1 MRTFTLPGNKKR
13 DYAATFLLLFGGY
26 LLILGLSTQ
35 GLLNRYYNG
44 ILIMIMINIILAA
57 SLNITVGILGQISL
71 GHAGFMSIGAYSAG
85 LFLKSGLM
93 QGLPAYLC
101 ALLLGGLA
109 ALILGFLVGIPSLR
123 LKGDYLAI
131 ITLAFGEIVRVFIE
145 YFDFTGGAQGL
156 SGIPTQKN
164 MPLIYLICVISV
176 LLMYSMMTSR
186 HGRLILA
193 IREDEIAAEASGVN
207 LSRSKIFAFAYSAM
221 FAGIAGAVYAQYMGL
236 LSARQFGTTASI
248 DILVMVVLGG
258 MGSFTGSILSAIAL
272 TILPE
277 FLRAIHEYRMI
288 LYSLAL
294 IIVMLY
300 RPSGLL
306 GREEFQISKILSRL
320 FPVRN
325 NSQGKEKET
334 GTAVAALADD
344 SKNALSDTP
353 FSTTSGPEAGSEAAA
368 ATVPAQSPL
377 RDEEPGSLS
386 SESTYS
392 KTASPVSDHA
402 AVVSDKN
409 SAAPLLETQ
418 HLAIHFAGLHALQD
432 FSLRLKEGE
441 LVGLIGPNGAGK
453 TTVFNI
459 LTGQYRQSSG
469 EYRFQDRVITHEKP
483 DELVHMGIAR
493 TFQNIRLF
501 KYLTVL
507 QNVQVAMNDKM
518 SYGKIQGVL
527 RLPLFW
533 KEEAEVEKSALELLK
548 IFDLDHVASHRAAS
562 LPYGEQRKLEIVRA
576 LATRPKVLLL
586 DEPAAGMNPIETEDL
601 MKTIRLIRD
610 RFGLTVLLIEHDM
623 KLVLGIC
630 ERLLVLDHGQ
640 LIAEGAPL
648 EVVRRPEV
656 IEAYLGKEDD
666 QDEAMAA
673 PDFIR
678 SKMLESK

>member
-13 DYAATFLLLFGGY
+13 DYTATFLLLFAGY

-35 GLLNRYYNG
+35 GLLNRYYSG

-71 GHAGFMSIGAYSAG
+71 GHAGFMSVGAYSAG

-145 YFDFTGGAQGL
+145 YFEFTGGAQGL

-164 MPLIYLICVISV
+164 MPLIYMICVISV

-306 GREEFQISKILSRL
+306 GREEFQISKILTWL
-320 FPVRN
+320 FPERKKP
-325 NSQGKEKET
+325 QGKEEDT
-334 GTAVAALADD
+334 VA
-344 SKNALSDTP
+344 
-353 FSTTSGPEAGSEAAA
+353 EV
-368 ATVPAQSPL
+368 TVPAQSPL
-377 RDEEPGSLS
+377 QDEEPGSLS
-386 SESTYS
+386 SESAFS
-392 KTASPVSDHA
+392 ETASPVSDHA
-402 AVVSDKN
+402 AVVSGKN
-409 SAAPLLETQ
+409 SAAPLLKTQ
-418 HLAIHFAGLHALQD
+418 HLSIHFAGLHALQD

-533 KEEAEVEKSALELLK
+533 KEEAEVEKSTLELLK
-548 IFDLDHVASHRAAS
+548 IFDLDQVASHRAAS
-562 LPYGEQRKLEIVRA
+562 LPYGEQRRLEIVRA

-640 LIAEGAPL
+640 LIAEGDPL

-673 PDFIR
+673 PEFIR

>member
-35 GLLNRYYNG
+35 GLLNRYYSG

-71 GHAGFMSIGAYSAG
+71 GHAGFMSVGAYSAG

-306 GREEFQISKILSRL
+306 GREEFQISKILTWL
-320 FPVRN
+320 FPERKKP
-325 NSQGKEKET
+325 QGKEEDT
-334 GTAVAALADD
+334 VA
-344 SKNALSDTP
+344 
-353 FSTTSGPEAGSEAAA
+353 EV
-368 ATVPAQSPL
+368 TVPAQSPL
-377 RDEEPGSLS
+377 QDEEPGSLS
-386 SESTYS
+386 SESAFS
-392 KTASPVSDHA
+392 ETASPVSDHA
-402 AVVSDKN
+402 AVVSGKN

-418 HLAIHFAGLHALQD
+418 HLSIHFAGLHALQD

-548 IFDLDHVASHRAAS
+548 IFDLDQVASHRAAS

-656 IEAYLGKEDD
+656 IEAYLGKEDN
-666 QDEAMAA
+666 QNEAMAA
-673 PDFIR
+673 ADF
-678 SKMLESK
+678 S

>member
-1 MRTFTLPGNKKR
+1 MKTFTLPGNKKR
-13 DYAATFLLLFGGY
+13 DYTATFLLLFAGY
-26 LLILGLSTQ
+26 LLMLGLSTQ
-35 GLLNRYYNG
+35 GLLNRYYSG
-44 ILIMIMINIILAA
+44 ILIMIMINVILAA

-71 GHAGFMSIGAYSAG
+71 GHAGFMSVGAYSAG
-85 LFLKSGLM
+85 LFLKSGLLH
-93 QGLPAYLC
+93 GLPAYLC
-101 ALLLGGLA
+101 ALLLGALA

-145 YFDFTGGAQGL
+145 YFNFTGGAQGL

-221 FAGIAGAVYAQYMGL
+221 FAGVAGAVYAQYMGL

-277 FLRAIHEYRMI
+277 FLRAIQEYRMI

-306 GREEFQISKILSRL
+306 GREEFQISKILTWL
-320 FPVRN
+320 FPERKKP
-325 NSQGKEKET
+325 QGKE
-334 GTAVAALADD
+334 AD
-344 SKNALSDTP
+344 T
-353 FSTTSGPEAGSEAAA
+353 AAA
-368 ATVPAQSPL
+368 VTVPAQSPL
-377 RDEEPGSLS
+377 RDKEAESLGSEATFS
-386 SESTYS
+386 Q
-392 KTASPVSDHA
+392 KASPVSDHE
-402 AVVSDKN
+402 AVNSDKN
-409 SAAPLLETQ
+409 SSAPLLETR

-469 EYRFQDRVITHEKP
+469 EYQFQERVITHEKP

-518 SYGKIQGVL
+518 RYGKIQGVL

-533 KEEAEVEKSALELLK
+533 KEEAEVEKSALELLR
-548 IFDLDHVASHRAAS
+548 IFDLDQLASHRASS

-656 IEAYLGKEDD
+656 IEAYLGKEDN
-666 QDEAMAA
+666 QNEAMAA
-673 PDFIR
+673 ADF
-678 SKMLESK
+678 S

>member
-35 GLLNRYYNG
+35 GLLNRYYSG

-71 GHAGFMSIGAYSAG
+71 GHAGFMSVGAYSAG

-101 ALLLGGLA
+101 ALLLGSLA

-306 GREEFQISKILSRL
+306 GREEFQISKILTWL
-320 FPVRN
+320 FPERKKP
-325 NSQGKEKET
+325 QGKEEDT
-334 GTAVAALADD
+334 VA
-344 SKNALSDTP
+344 
-353 FSTTSGPEAGSEAAA
+353 EV
-368 ATVPAQSPL
+368 TVPAQSPL
-377 RDEEPGSLS
+377 QDEEPGSLS
-386 SESTYS
+386 SESAFS
-392 KTASPVSDHA
+392 ETASPVSDHA
-402 AVVSDKN
+402 AVVSGKN
-409 SAAPLLETQ
+409 SAAPLLKTQ
-418 HLAIHFAGLHALQD
+418 HLSIHFAGLHALQD
-432 FSLRLKEGE
+432 FSLRLMEGE

-459 LTGQYRQSSG
+459 LTGQYRQSSC

-548 IFDLDHVASHRAAS
+548 ILDLDHVASHRAAS

>member
-35 GLLNRYYNG
+35 GLLNRYYSG

-71 GHAGFMSIGAYSAG
+71 GHAGFMSVGAYSAG

-101 ALLLGGLA
+101 ALLLGSLA

-207 LSRSKIFAFAYSAM
+207 LSSSKIFAFAYSAM

-306 GREEFQISKILSRL
+306 GREEFQISKILTWL
-320 FPVRN
+320 FPERKKP
-325 NSQGKEKET
+325 QGKEEDT
-334 GTAVAALADD
+334 VA
-344 SKNALSDTP
+344 
-353 FSTTSGPEAGSEAAA
+353 EV
-368 ATVPAQSPL
+368 TVPAQSPL
-377 RDEEPGSLS
+377 QDEEPGSLS
-386 SESTYS
+386 SESAFS
-392 KTASPVSDHA
+392 ETASPVSDHA
-402 AVVSDKN
+402 AVVSGKN
-409 SAAPLLETQ
+409 SAAPLLKTQ
-418 HLAIHFAGLHALQD
+418 HLSIHFAGLHALQD
-432 FSLRLKEGE
+432 FSLRLMEGE

>member
-35 GLLNRYYNG
+35 GLLNRYYSG

-71 GHAGFMSIGAYSAG
+71 GHAGFMSVGAYSAG

-176 LLMYSMMTSR
+176 LLMYSMMTTR

-306 GREEFQISKILSRL
+306 GREEFQISKILTWL
-320 FPVRN
+320 FPERKKP
-325 NSQGKEKET
+325 QGKEADT
-334 GTAVAALADD
+334 ATAV
-344 SKNALSDTP
+344 
-353 FSTTSGPEAGSEAAA
+353 
-368 ATVPAQSPL
+368 TVPAQSPL
-377 RDEEPGSLS
+377 QDEEPGSLS
-386 SESTYS
+386 SESAFS
-392 KTASPVSDHA
+392 ETASPVSDHA
-402 AVVSDKN
+402 AVVSGKN

-418 HLAIHFAGLHALQD
+418 HLSIHFAGLHALQD
-432 FSLRLKEGE
+432 FSLRLMEGE

-548 IFDLDHVASHRAAS
+548 IFDLDQVASHRAAS

-610 RFGLTVLLIEHDM
+610 CFGLTVLLIEHDM

-666 QDEAMAA
+666 QDEALAA
-673 PDFIR
+673 PDFNR

>member
-13 DYAATFLLLFGGY
+13 DYTATFLLLFAGY
-26 LLILGLSTQ
+26 LLILGLSAQ
-35 GLLNRYYNG
+35 DLLNRYYSG

-71 GHAGFMSIGAYSAG
+71 GHAGFMSVGAYSAG

-93 QGLPAYLC
+93 QGIPAYLC

-207 LSRSKIFAFAYSAM
+207 LSRSKLFAFAYSAM

-306 GREEFQISKILSRL
+306 GREEFQISKILNRL
-320 FPVRN
+320 FPERKKP
-325 NSQGKEKET
+325 QGKEADT
-334 GTAVAALADD
+334 ATAV
-344 SKNALSDTP
+344 
-353 FSTTSGPEAGSEAAA
+353 
-368 ATVPAQSPL
+368 TVPAQSPL
-377 RDEEPGSLS
+377 QDEEPGSLS
-386 SESTYS
+386 SESAFS
-392 KTASPVSDHA
+392 ETASPVSDHA
-402 AVVSDKN
+402 AVVSGKN

-418 HLAIHFAGLHALQD
+418 HLSIHFAGLHALQD

-459 LTGQYRQSSG
+459 LTGQYRQNSG

-666 QDEAMAA
+666 QDEALAA
-673 PDFIR
+673 PDFNR

>member
-35 GLLNRYYNG
+35 GLLNRYYSG

-71 GHAGFMSIGAYSAG
+71 GHAGFMSVGAYSAG

-306 GREEFQISKILSRL
+306 GREEFQISKILTWL
-320 FPVRN
+320 FPERKKP
-325 NSQGKEKET
+325 QGKEEDT
-334 GTAVAALADD
+334 VA
-344 SKNALSDTP
+344 
-353 FSTTSGPEAGSEAAA
+353 EV
-368 ATVPAQSPL
+368 TVPAQSPL
-377 RDEEPGSLS
+377 QDEEPGSLS
-386 SESTYS
+386 SESAFS
-392 KTASPVSDHA
+392 ETASPVSDHA
-402 AVVSDKN
+402 AVVSGKN
-409 SAAPLLETQ
+409 SAAPLLKTQ
-418 HLAIHFAGLHALQD
+418 HLSIHFAGLHALQD
-432 FSLRLKEGE
+432 FSLRLMEGE

-548 IFDLDHVASHRAAS
+548 IFDLDQVASHRAAS

>member
-13 DYAATFLLLFGGY
+13 DYTATFLLLFAGY

-35 GLLNRYYNG
+35 GLLNRYYSG

-71 GHAGFMSIGAYSAG
+71 GHAGFMSVGAYSAG

-164 MPLIYLICVISV
+164 MPLIYMICVISV

-306 GREEFQISKILSRL
+306 GREEFQISKILTWL
-320 FPVRN
+320 FPERKKP
-325 NSQGKEKET
+325 QGKEEDT
-334 GTAVAALADD
+334 VA
-344 SKNALSDTP
+344 
-353 FSTTSGPEAGSEAAA
+353 EV
-368 ATVPAQSPL
+368 TVPAQSPL
-377 RDEEPGSLS
+377 QDEEPGSLS
-386 SESTYS
+386 SESAFS
-392 KTASPVSDHA
+392 ETASPVSDHA
-402 AVVSDKN
+402 AVVSGKN
-409 SAAPLLETQ
+409 SAAPLLKTQ
-418 HLAIHFAGLHALQD
+418 HLSIHFAGLHALQD

-548 IFDLDHVASHRAAS
+548 IFDLDQVASHRAAS
-562 LPYGEQRKLEIVRA
+562 LPYGEQRRLEIVRA

-640 LIAEGAPL
+640 LIAEGDPL

-673 PDFIR
+673 PEFIR

>member
-13 DYAATFLLLFGGY
+13 DYTATFLLLFAGY

-35 GLLNRYYNG
+35 GLLNRYYSG

-71 GHAGFMSIGAYSAG
+71 GHAGFMSVGAYSAG

-164 MPLIYLICVISV
+164 MPLIYMICVISV

-306 GREEFQISKILSRL
+306 GREEFQISKILTWL
-320 FPVRN
+320 FPERKKP
-325 NSQGKEKET
+325 QGKEEDT
-334 GTAVAALADD
+334 VA
-344 SKNALSDTP
+344 
-353 FSTTSGPEAGSEAAA
+353 EV
-368 ATVPAQSPL
+368 TVPAQSPL
-377 RDEEPGSLS
+377 QDEEPGSLS
-386 SESTYS
+386 SESAFS
-392 KTASPVSDHA
+392 ETASPVSDHA
-402 AVVSDKN
+402 AVVSGKN
-409 SAAPLLETQ
+409 SAAPLLKTQ
-418 HLAIHFAGLHALQD
+418 HLSIHFAGLHALQD

-533 KEEAEVEKSALELLK
+533 KEEAEVEKSTLELLK
-548 IFDLDHVASHRAAS
+548 IFDLDQVASHRAAS
-562 LPYGEQRKLEIVRA
+562 LPYGEQRRLEIVRA

>member
-35 GLLNRYYNG
+35 GLLNRYYSG

-71 GHAGFMSIGAYSAG
+71 GHAGFMSVGAYSAG

-306 GREEFQISKILSRL
+306 GREEFQISKILTWL
-320 FPVRN
+320 FPERKKP
-325 NSQGKEKET
+325 QGKEEDT
-334 GTAVAALADD
+334 VAAV
-344 SKNALSDTP
+344 
-353 FSTTSGPEAGSEAAA
+353 
-368 ATVPAQSPL
+368 TVPAQSPL
-377 RDEEPGSLS
+377 QDEEPGSLS
-386 SESTYS
+386 SESAFS
-392 KTASPVSDHA
+392 ETASPVSDHA
-402 AVVSDKN
+402 AIISDKN

-418 HLAIHFAGLHALQD
+418 HLSIHFAGLHALQD

-548 IFDLDHVASHRAAS
+548 IFNLDHVASHRAAS

-640 LIAEGAPL
+640 LIAEGTPL

-678 SKMLESK
+678 STMLESK

>member
-35 GLLNRYYNG
+35 GLLNRYYSG

-71 GHAGFMSIGAYSAG
+71 GHAGFMSVGAYSAG

-306 GREEFQISKILSRL
+306 GREEFQISKILTWL
-320 FPVRN
+320 FPERKKP
-325 NSQGKEKET
+325 QGKEEDT
-334 GTAVAALADD
+334 VAAV
-344 SKNALSDTP
+344 
-353 FSTTSGPEAGSEAAA
+353 
-368 ATVPAQSPL
+368 TVPAQSPL
-377 RDEEPGSLS
+377 QDEEPGSLS
-386 SESTYS
+386 SESAFS
-392 KTASPVSDHA
+392 ETASPVSDHA
-402 AVVSDKN
+402 AVVSGKN
-409 SAAPLLETQ
+409 SAAPLLKTQ
-418 HLAIHFAGLHALQD
+418 HLSIHFAGLHALQD
-432 FSLRLKEGE
+432 FSLRLMEGE

>member
-35 GLLNRYYNG
+35 GLLNRYYSG

-71 GHAGFMSIGAYSAG
+71 GHAGFMSVGAYSAG

-306 GREEFQISKILSRL
+306 GREEFQISKILTWL
-320 FPVRN
+320 FPERKKP
-325 NSQGKEKET
+325 QGKEEDT
-334 GTAVAALADD
+334 VA
-344 SKNALSDTP
+344 
-353 FSTTSGPEAGSEAAA
+353 EV
-368 ATVPAQSPL
+368 TVPAQSPL
-377 RDEEPGSLS
+377 QDEEPGSLS
-386 SESTYS
+386 SESAFS
-392 KTASPVSDHA
+392 ETASPVSDHA
-402 AVVSDKN
+402 AVVSGKN

-418 HLAIHFAGLHALQD
+418 HLSIHFAGLHALQD

-548 IFDLDHVASHRAAS
+548 IFDLDQVASHRAAS

-640 LIAEGAPL
+640 LIAEGTPL

>member
-13 DYAATFLLLFGGY
+13 DYAATFLLFFAGY

-35 GLLNRYYNG
+35 GLLNRYYSG

-71 GHAGFMSIGAYSAG
+71 GHAGFMSVGAYSAG

-221 FAGIAGAVYAQYMGL
+221 FAGVAGAVYAQYMGL

-277 FLRAIHEYRMI
+277 FLRAIQEYRMI

-320 FPVRN
+320 FPERKKP
-325 NSQGKEKET
+325 QGKEADT
-334 GTAVAALADD
+334 ATAV
-344 SKNALSDTP
+344 
-353 FSTTSGPEAGSEAAA
+353 
-368 ATVPAQSPL
+368 TVPAQSPL
-377 RDEEPGSLS
+377 QDEEPGSLS
-386 SESTYS
+386 SESAFS
-392 KTASPVSDHA
+392 ETASPVSDHA
-402 AVVSDKN
+402 AVVSGKN

-418 HLAIHFAGLHALQD
+418 HLSIHFAGLHALQD
-432 FSLRLKEGE
+432 FSLRLMEGE

-666 QDEAMAA
+666 QDEALAA

>member
-35 GLLNRYYNG
+35 GLLNRYYSG

-71 GHAGFMSIGAYSAG
+71 GHAGFMSVGAYSAG

-306 GREEFQISKILSRL
+306 GREEFQISKILTWL
-320 FPVRN
+320 FPERKKP
-325 NSQGKEKET
+325 QGKEEDT
-334 GTAVAALADD
+334 VAAV
-344 SKNALSDTP
+344 
-353 FSTTSGPEAGSEAAA
+353 
-368 ATVPAQSPL
+368 TVPAQSPL
-377 RDEEPGSLS
+377 QDEEPGSLS
-386 SESTYS
+386 SESAFS
-392 KTASPVSDHA
+392 ETASPVSDHA
-402 AVVSDKN
+402 AIISDKN

-483 DELVHMGIAR
+483 DELVYMGIAR

-548 IFDLDHVASHRAAS
+548 IFDLDQVASHRAAS

-666 QDEAMAA
+666 QDEALAA
-673 PDFIR
+673 PDFNR

>member
-1 MRTFTLPGNKKR
+1 M
-13 DYAATFLLLFGGY
+13 LLFAVSPFCFRVSA
-26 LLILGLSTQ
+26 LVFVP
-35 GLLNRYYNG
+35 
-44 ILIMIMINIILAA
+44 LAHFR
-57 SLNITVGILGQISL
+57 T
-71 GHAGFMSIGAYSAG
+71 
-85 LFLKSGLM
+85 
-93 QGLPAYLC
+93 P
-101 ALLLGGLA
+101 
-109 ALILGFLVGIPSLR
+109 
-123 LKGDYLAI
+123 
-131 ITLAFGEIVRVFIE
+131 E
-145 YFDFTGGAQGL
+145 YEFRTL
-156 SGIPTQKN
+156 SGCAVKMYQIWRF
-164 MPLIYLICVISV
+164 V
-176 LLMYSMMTSR
+176 L
-186 HGRLILA
+186 
-193 IREDEIAAEASGVN
+193 
-207 LSRSKIFAFAYSAM
+207 
-221 FAGIAGAVYAQYMGL
+221 YAQYMGL

-306 GREEFQISKILSRL
+306 GREEFQISKILTWL
-320 FPVRN
+320 FPERKKP
-325 NSQGKEKET
+325 QGKEEDT
-334 GTAVAALADD
+334 VA
-344 SKNALSDTP
+344 
-353 FSTTSGPEAGSEAAA
+353 EV
-368 ATVPAQSPL
+368 TVPAQSPL
-377 RDEEPGSLS
+377 QDEEPGSLS
-386 SESTYS
+386 SESAFS
-392 KTASPVSDHA
+392 ETASPVSDHA
-402 AVVSDKN
+402 AVVSGKN
-409 SAAPLLETQ
+409 SAAPLLKTQ
-418 HLAIHFAGLHALQD
+418 HLSIHFAGLHALQD

-533 KEEAEVEKSALELLK
+533 KEEAEVEKSTLELLK
-548 IFDLDHVASHRAAS
+548 IFDLDQVASHRAAS
-562 LPYGEQRKLEIVRA
+562 LPYGEQRRLEIVRA

-640 LIAEGAPL
+640 LIAEGDPL

-673 PDFIR
+673 PEFIR

>member
-35 GLLNRYYNG
+35 GLLNRYYSG

-71 GHAGFMSIGAYSAG
+71 GHAGFMSVGAYSAG

-101 ALLLGGLA
+101 ALLLGSLA

-306 GREEFQISKILSRL
+306 GREEFQISKILTWL
-320 FPVRN
+320 FPERKKP
-325 NSQGKEKET
+325 QGKEEDT
-334 GTAVAALADD
+334 VA
-344 SKNALSDTP
+344 
-353 FSTTSGPEAGSEAAA
+353 EV
-368 ATVPAQSPL
+368 TVPAQSPL
-377 RDEEPGSLS
+377 QDEEPGSLS
-386 SESTYS
+386 SESAFS
-392 KTASPVSDHA
+392 ETASPVSDHA
-402 AVVSDKN
+402 AVVSGKN
-409 SAAPLLETQ
+409 SAAPLLKTQ
-418 HLAIHFAGLHALQD
+418 HLSIHFAGLHALQD
-432 FSLRLKEGE
+432 FSLRLMEGE

-548 IFDLDHVASHRAAS
+548 ILDLDHVASHRAAS

-640 LIAEGAPL
+640 LIAEGTPL

>member
-13 DYAATFLLLFGGY
+13 DYTATFLLLFAGY

-35 GLLNRYYNG
+35 GLLNRYYSG

-71 GHAGFMSIGAYSAG
+71 GHAGFMSVGAYSAG

-320 FPVRN
+320 FPVRK
-325 NSQGKEKET
+325 NSQGKEKEA
-334 GTAVAALADD
+334 GTA
-344 SKNALSDTP
+344 
-353 FSTTSGPEAGSEAAA
+353 
-368 ATVPAQSPL
+368 
-377 RDEEPGSLS
+377 
-386 SESTYS
+386 
-392 KTASPVSDHA
+392 VSDHA
-402 AVVSDKN
+402 AIVSDKN
-409 SAAPLLETQ
+409 SATPLLETQ

-469 EYRFQDRVITHEKP
+469 KYQFQERVITHEKP

-666 QDEAMAA
+666 QDEALSA

>member
-13 DYAATFLLLFGGY
+13 DYTATFLLLFAGY

-35 GLLNRYYNG
+35 GLLNRYYSG

-156 SGIPTQKN
+156 SRIPTQKN

-258 MGSFTGSILSAIAL
+258 MGSFTGSILSAIVL

-320 FPVRN
+320 FPERKN
-325 NSQGKEKET
+325 PQEKEKEAD
-334 GTAVAALADD
+334 TAVA
-344 SKNALSDTP
+344 
-353 FSTTSGPEAGSEAAA
+353 
-368 ATVPAQSPL
+368 
-377 RDEEPGSLS
+377 
-386 SESTYS
+386 
-392 KTASPVSDHA
+392 DHA
-402 AVVSDKN
+402 AIVSDKN
-409 SAAPLLETQ
+409 STAPLLETH
-418 HLAIHFAGLHALQD
+418 HLSIHFAGLHALQD

-469 EYRFQDRVITHEKP
+469 KYRFQDRVITHEKP

-518 SYGKIQGVL
+518 RYGKIQGVL

-533 KEEAEVEKSALELLK
+533 KEEAEVEKSALELLR
-548 IFDLDHVASHRAAS
+548 IFDLDQLASHRAAS

-656 IEAYLGKEDD
+656 IEAYLGKEDN
-666 QDEAMAA
+666 QNEAMAA
-673 PDFIR
+673 ADF
-678 SKMLESK
+678 S

>member
-35 GLLNRYYNG
+35 GLLNRYYSG

-71 GHAGFMSIGAYSAG
+71 GHAGFMSVGAYSAG

-93 QGLPAYLC
+93 QGLTAYLY

-306 GREEFQISKILSRL
+306 GREEFQISKILTWL
-320 FPVRN
+320 FPERKKP
-325 NSQGKEKET
+325 QGKEEDT
-334 GTAVAALADD
+334 VA
-344 SKNALSDTP
+344 
-353 FSTTSGPEAGSEAAA
+353 EV
-368 ATVPAQSPL
+368 TVPAQSPL
-377 RDEEPGSLS
+377 QDEEPGSLS
-386 SESTYS
+386 SESAFS
-392 KTASPVSDHA
+392 ETASPVSDHA
-402 AVVSDKN
+402 AVVSGKN
-409 SAAPLLETQ
+409 SAAPLLKTQ
-418 HLAIHFAGLHALQD
+418 HLSIHFAGLHALQD
-432 FSLRLKEGE
+432 FSLRLMEGE

-548 IFDLDHVASHRAAS
+548 IFDLDQVASHRAAS

>member
-1 MRTFTLPGNKKR
+1 MKTFTLPGNKKR
-13 DYAATFLLLFGGY
+13 DYTATFLLLFAGY

-35 GLLNRYYNG
+35 GLLNRYYSG

-71 GHAGFMSIGAYSAG
+71 GHAGFMSVGAYSAG

-101 ALLLGGLA
+101 ALLLGSLA

-145 YFDFTGGAQGL
+145 YFNFTGGAQGL

-221 FAGIAGAVYAQYMGL
+221 FAGVAGAVYAQYMGL
-236 LSARQFGTTASI
+236 LSARQFGLTASI

-258 MGSFTGSILSAIAL
+258 MGSFTGSILSAIVL

-277 FLRAIHEYRMI
+277 FLRAIQEYRMI

-306 GREEFQISKILSRL
+306 GREEFQISKILTWL
-320 FPVRN
+320 FPERKKP
-325 NSQGKEKET
+325 QGKEADK
-334 GTAVAALADD
+334 TAAV
-344 SKNALSDTP
+344 
-353 FSTTSGPEAGSEAAA
+353 
-368 ATVPAQSPL
+368 TVPAQSPL
-377 RDEEPGSLS
+377 REKEAESLGS
-386 SESTYS
+386 EAAFPQ
-392 KTASPVSDHA
+392 TASAVSDHA
-402 AVVSDKN
+402 AVDSDKN
-409 SAAPLLETQ
+409 SSVPLLETR

-469 EYRFQDRVITHEKP
+469 EYQFQERVITHEKP

-518 SYGKIQGVL
+518 RYGKIQGVL

-533 KEEAEVEKSALELLK
+533 KEEAEVEKSALELLR
-548 IFDLDHVASHRAAS
+548 IFDLDQLASHRAAS

-656 IEAYLGKEDD
+656 IEAYLGKEDN
-666 QDEAMAA
+666 QNEAMAA
-673 PDFIR
+673 ADF
-678 SKMLESK
+678 S

>member
-35 GLLNRYYNG
+35 GLLNRYYSG

-71 GHAGFMSIGAYSAG
+71 GHAGFMSVGAYSAG

-306 GREEFQISKILSRL
+306 GREEFQISKILTWL
-320 FPVRN
+320 FPERKKP
-325 NSQGKEKET
+325 QGKEEDT
-334 GTAVAALADD
+334 VAAV
-344 SKNALSDTP
+344 
-353 FSTTSGPEAGSEAAA
+353 
-368 ATVPAQSPL
+368 TVPAQSPL
-377 RDEEPGSLS
+377 QDEEPGSLS
-386 SESTYS
+386 SESAFS
-392 KTASPVSDHA
+392 ETASPVSDHA
-402 AVVSDKN
+402 AIISDKN

-548 IFDLDHVASHRAAS
+548 IFDLDQVASHRAAS

-666 QDEAMAA
+666 QDEALAA
-673 PDFIR
+673 PDFNR

>member
-35 GLLNRYYNG
+35 GLLNRYYSG

-71 GHAGFMSIGAYSAG
+71 GHAGFMSVGAYSAG

-101 ALLLGGLA
+101 ALLLGSLA

-306 GREEFQISKILSRL
+306 GREEFQISKILTWL
-320 FPVRN
+320 FPERKKP
-325 NSQGKEKET
+325 QGKEEDT
-334 GTAVAALADD
+334 VA
-344 SKNALSDTP
+344 
-353 FSTTSGPEAGSEAAA
+353 EV
-368 ATVPAQSPL
+368 TVPAQSPL
-377 RDEEPGSLS
+377 QDEEPGSLS
-386 SESTYS
+386 SESAFS
-392 KTASPVSDHA
+392 ETASPVSDHA
-402 AVVSDKN
+402 AVVSGKN
-409 SAAPLLETQ
+409 SAAPLLKTQ
-418 HLAIHFAGLHALQD
+418 HLSIHFAGLHALQD
-432 FSLRLKEGE
+432 FSLRLMEGE
-441 LVGLIGPNGAGK
+441 LIGLIGPNGAGK

-548 IFDLDHVASHRAAS
+548 ILDLDHVASHRAAS

>member
-35 GLLNRYYNG
+35 GLLNRYYSG

-71 GHAGFMSIGAYSAG
+71 GHAGFMSVGAYSAG

-164 MPLIYLICVISV
+164 MPLIYPICVISV

-306 GREEFQISKILSRL
+306 GREEFQISKILTWL
-320 FPVRN
+320 FPERKKP
-325 NSQGKEKET
+325 QGKEEDT
-334 GTAVAALADD
+334 VA
-344 SKNALSDTP
+344 
-353 FSTTSGPEAGSEAAA
+353 EV
-368 ATVPAQSPL
+368 TVPAQSPL
-377 RDEEPGSLS
+377 QDEEPGSLS
-386 SESTYS
+386 SESAFS
-392 KTASPVSDHA
+392 ETASPVSDHA
-402 AVVSDKN
+402 AVVSGKN

-418 HLAIHFAGLHALQD
+418 HLSIHFAGLHALQD

-548 IFDLDHVASHRAAS
+548 IFDLDQVASHRAAS

-640 LIAEGAPL
+640 LIAEGTPL

>member
-35 GLLNRYYNG
+35 GLLNRYYSG

-71 GHAGFMSIGAYSAG
+71 GHAGFMSVGAYSAG

-101 ALLLGGLA
+101 ALLLGSLA

-306 GREEFQISKILSRL
+306 GREEFQISKILTWL
-320 FPVRN
+320 FPERKKP
-325 NSQGKEKET
+325 QGKEEDT
-334 GTAVAALADD
+334 VA
-344 SKNALSDTP
+344 
-353 FSTTSGPEAGSEAAA
+353 EV
-368 ATVPAQSPL
+368 TVPAQSPL
-377 RDEEPGSLS
+377 QDEEPGSLS
-386 SESTYS
+386 SESAFS
-392 KTASPVSDHA
+392 ETASPVSDHA
-402 AVVSDKN
+402 AVVSGKN
-409 SAAPLLETQ
+409 SAAPLLKTQ
-418 HLAIHFAGLHALQD
+418 HLSIHFAGLHALQD
-432 FSLRLKEGE
+432 FSLRLMEGE

-548 IFDLDHVASHRAAS
+548 ILDLDHVASHRAAS

>member
-35 GLLNRYYNG
+35 GLLNRYYSG

-71 GHAGFMSIGAYSAG
+71 GHAGFMSVGAYSAG

-193 IREDEIAAEASGVN
+193 IREDEIAAEASGIN

-306 GREEFQISKILSRL
+306 GREEFQISKILTWL
-320 FPVRN
+320 FPERKKP
-325 NSQGKEKET
+325 QGKEEDT
-334 GTAVAALADD
+334 VAAV
-344 SKNALSDTP
+344 
-353 FSTTSGPEAGSEAAA
+353 
-368 ATVPAQSPL
+368 TVPAQSPL
-377 RDEEPGSLS
+377 QDEEPGCLS
-386 SESTYS
+386 SESAFS
-392 KTASPVSDHA
+392 ETASPVSDHA
-402 AVVSDKN
+402 AIISDKN

-418 HLAIHFAGLHALQD
+418 HLSIHFAGLHALQD

-548 IFDLDHVASHRAAS
+548 IFNLDHVASHRAAS

>member
-35 GLLNRYYNG
+35 GLLNRYYSG

-71 GHAGFMSIGAYSAG
+71 GHAGFMSVGAYSAG

-306 GREEFQISKILSRL
+306 GREEFQISKILTWL
-320 FPVRN
+320 FPERKKP
-325 NSQGKEKET
+325 QGKEEDT
-334 GTAVAALADD
+334 VAAV
-344 SKNALSDTP
+344 
-353 FSTTSGPEAGSEAAA
+353 
-368 ATVPAQSPL
+368 TVPAQSPL
-377 RDEEPGSLS
+377 QDEEPGSLS
-386 SESTYS
+386 SESAFS
-392 KTASPVSDHA
+392 ETASPVSDHA
-402 AVVSDKN
+402 AVVSGKN
-409 SAAPLLETQ
+409 SAAPLLKTQ
-418 HLAIHFAGLHALQD
+418 HLSIHFAGLHALQD
-432 FSLRLKEGE
+432 FSLRLMEGE

-469 EYRFQDRVITHEKP
+469 EYQFQERVITHEKP

-518 SYGKIQGVL
+518 RYGKIQGVL

>member
-35 GLLNRYYNG
+35 GLLNRYYSG

-71 GHAGFMSIGAYSAG
+71 GHAGFMSVGAYSAG

-306 GREEFQISKILSRL
+306 GREEFQISKILTWL
-320 FPVRN
+320 FPERKKP
-325 NSQGKEKET
+325 QGKEEDT
-334 GTAVAALADD
+334 VAAV
-344 SKNALSDTP
+344 
-353 FSTTSGPEAGSEAAA
+353 
-368 ATVPAQSPL
+368 TVPAQSPL
-377 RDEEPGSLS
+377 QDEEPGSLS
-386 SESTYS
+386 SESAFS
-392 KTASPVSDHA
+392 ETASPVSDHA
-402 AVVSDKN
+402 AIISDKN

-432 FSLRLKEGE
+432 FSLRLMEGE

-548 IFDLDHVASHRAAS
+548 IFDLDQVASHRAAS
-562 LPYGEQRKLEIVRA
+562 LPYGEQRKLEIARA

>member
-35 GLLNRYYNG
+35 GLLNRYYSG

-71 GHAGFMSIGAYSAG
+71 GHAGFMSVGAYSAG

-306 GREEFQISKILSRL
+306 GREEFQISKILTWL
-320 FPVRN
+320 FPERKKP
-325 NSQGKEKET
+325 QGKEEDT
-334 GTAVAALADD
+334 VAAV
-344 SKNALSDTP
+344 
-353 FSTTSGPEAGSEAAA
+353 
-368 ATVPAQSPL
+368 TVPAQSPL
-377 RDEEPGSLS
+377 QDEEPGSLS
-386 SESTYS
+386 SESAFS
-392 KTASPVSDHA
+392 ETASPVSDHA
-402 AVVSDKN
+402 AVVSGKN
-409 SAAPLLETQ
+409 SAAPLLKTQ
-418 HLAIHFAGLHALQD
+418 HLSIHFAGLHALQD
-432 FSLRLKEGE
+432 FSLRLMEGE

-469 EYRFQDRVITHEKP
+469 EYRFQDRGITHEKP

-548 IFDLDHVASHRAAS
+548 IFNLDHVASHRAAS

>member
-1 MRTFTLPGNKKR
+1 MRSVTMPGNKKR
-13 DYAATFLLLFGGY
+13 DYAATFLLLFAGY
-26 LLILGLSTQ
+26 LIILVLSTQ
-35 GLLNRYYNG
+35 GLLNRYYSG

-101 ALLLGGLA
+101 ALLLGSLA

-320 FPVRN
+320 FPVRKKP
-325 NSQGKEKET
+325 QGKEEDT
-334 GTAVAALADD
+334 VA
-344 SKNALSDTP
+344 
-353 FSTTSGPEAGSEAAA
+353 EV
-368 ATVPAQSPL
+368 TVPAQSPL
-377 RDEEPGSLS
+377 QDEEPGSLS
-386 SESTYS
+386 SESAFS
-392 KTASPVSDHA
+392 ETASPVSDHA
-402 AVVSDKN
+402 AVVSGKN
-409 SAAPLLETQ
+409 SAAPLLKTQ
-418 HLAIHFAGLHALQD
+418 HLSIHFAGLHALQD

-548 IFDLDHVASHRAAS
+548 IFDLDQVASHRAAS

-601 MKTIRLIRD
+601 MKTIRLIHD

>member
-35 GLLNRYYNG
+35 GLLNRYYSG

-71 GHAGFMSIGAYSAG
+71 GHAGFMSVGAYSAG

-306 GREEFQISKILSRL
+306 GREEFQISKILTWL
-320 FPVRN
+320 FPERKKP
-325 NSQGKEKET
+325 QGKEEDT
-334 GTAVAALADD
+334 VA
-344 SKNALSDTP
+344 KV
-353 FSTTSGPEAGSEAAA
+353 
-368 ATVPAQSPL
+368 TVPAQSPL
-377 RDEEPGSLS
+377 QDEEPSSLS
-386 SESTYS
+386 SESAFS
-392 KTASPVSDHA
+392 ETASPVSDHA
-402 AVVSDKN
+402 AVVSGKN
-409 SAAPLLETQ
+409 SAAPLLKTQ
-418 HLAIHFAGLHALQD
+418 HLSIHFAGLHALQD
-432 FSLRLKEGE
+432 FSLRLMEGE

-548 IFDLDHVASHRAAS
+548 IFDLDQVASHRAAS

>member
-1 MRTFTLPGNKKR
+1 
-13 DYAATFLLLFGGY
+13 
-26 LLILGLSTQ
+26 
-35 GLLNRYYNG
+35 
-44 ILIMIMINIILAA
+44 
-57 SLNITVGILGQISL
+57 
-71 GHAGFMSIGAYSAG
+71 
-85 LFLKSGLM
+85 
-93 QGLPAYLC
+93 
-101 ALLLGGLA
+101 
-109 ALILGFLVGIPSLR
+109 
-123 LKGDYLAI
+123 
-131 ITLAFGEIVRVFIE
+131 
-145 YFDFTGGAQGL
+145 
-156 SGIPTQKN
+156 
-164 MPLIYLICVISV
+164 
-176 LLMYSMMTSR
+176 
-186 HGRLILA
+186 
-193 IREDEIAAEASGVN
+193 
-207 LSRSKIFAFAYSAM
+207 
-221 FAGIAGAVYAQYMGL
+221 
-236 LSARQFGTTASI
+236 
-248 DILVMVVLGG
+248 
-258 MGSFTGSILSAIAL
+258 
-272 TILPE
+272 
-277 FLRAIHEYRMI
+277 MI

-306 GREEFQISKILSRL
+306 GREEFQISKILTWL
-320 FPVRN
+320 FPERKKP
-325 NSQGKEKET
+325 QGKE
-334 GTAVAALADD
+334 AD
-344 SKNALSDTP
+344 T
-353 FSTTSGPEAGSEAAA
+353 AAA
-368 ATVPAQSPL
+368 VTVPAQSPL
-377 RDEEPGSLS
+377 REKEAESLGS
-386 SESTYS
+386 EAAFPQ
-392 KTASPVSDHA
+392 TASAVSNHE
-402 AVVSDKN
+402 AVDSDKN
-409 SAAPLLETQ
+409 SSVPLLETR

-469 EYRFQDRVITHEKP
+469 EYQFQERVITHEKP

-518 SYGKIQGVL
+518 RYGKIQGVL

-533 KEEAEVEKSALELLK
+533 KEEAEVEKSALELLR
-548 IFDLDHVASHRAAS
+548 IFDLDQLASHRAAS

-656 IEAYLGKEDD
+656 IEAYLGKEDN
-666 QDEAMAA
+666 QNEAMAA
-673 PDFIR
+673 ADF
-678 SKMLESK
+678 S

>member
-35 GLLNRYYNG
+35 GLLNRYYSG

-71 GHAGFMSIGAYSAG
+71 GHAGFMSVGAYSAG

-306 GREEFQISKILSRL
+306 GREEFQISKILTWL
-320 FPVRN
+320 FPERKKP
-325 NSQGKEKET
+325 QGKEEDT
-334 GTAVAALADD
+334 VA
-344 SKNALSDTP
+344 
-353 FSTTSGPEAGSEAAA
+353 EV
-368 ATVPAQSPL
+368 TVPAQSPL
-377 RDEEPGSLS
+377 QDEEPGSLS
-386 SESTYS
+386 SESAFS
-392 KTASPVSDHA
+392 ETASPVSDHA
-402 AVVSDKN
+402 AVVSGKN
-409 SAAPLLETQ
+409 SAAPLLKTQ
-418 HLAIHFAGLHALQD
+418 HLSIHFAGLHALQD

-548 IFDLDHVASHRAAS
+548 IFDLDQVASHRAAS

>member
-35 GLLNRYYNG
+35 GLLNRYYSG

-71 GHAGFMSIGAYSAG
+71 GHAGFMSVGAYSAG

-101 ALLLGGLA
+101 ALLLGSLA

-306 GREEFQISKILSRL
+306 GREEFQISKILTWL
-320 FPVRN
+320 FPERKKP
-325 NSQGKEKET
+325 QGKEEDT
-334 GTAVAALADD
+334 VA
-344 SKNALSDTP
+344 
-353 FSTTSGPEAGSEAAA
+353 EV
-368 ATVPAQSPL
+368 TVPAQSPL
-377 RDEEPGSLS
+377 QDEEPGSLS
-386 SESTYS
+386 SESAFS
-392 KTASPVSDHA
+392 ETASPVSDHA
-402 AVVSDKN
+402 AVVSGKN
-409 SAAPLLETQ
+409 SAAPLLKTQ
-418 HLAIHFAGLHALQD
+418 HLSIHFAGLHALQD
-432 FSLRLKEGE
+432 FSLRLMEGE

-493 TFQNIRLF
+493 TFQNNRLF

>member
-35 GLLNRYYNG
+35 GLLNRYYSG

-71 GHAGFMSIGAYSAG
+71 GHAGFMSVGAYSAG

-101 ALLLGGLA
+101 ALLLGSLA

-306 GREEFQISKILSRL
+306 GREEFQISKILTWL
-320 FPVRN
+320 FPERKKP
-325 NSQGKEKET
+325 QGKEEDT
-334 GTAVAALADD
+334 VA
-344 SKNALSDTP
+344 
-353 FSTTSGPEAGSEAAA
+353 EV
-368 ATVPAQSPL
+368 TVPAQSPL
-377 RDEEPGSLS
+377 QDEEPGSLS
-386 SESTYS
+386 SESAFS
-392 KTASPVSDHA
+392 ETASPVSDHA
-402 AVVSDKN
+402 AVVSGKN
-409 SAAPLLETQ
+409 SAAPLLKTQ
-418 HLAIHFAGLHALQD
+418 HLSIHFAGLHALQD
-432 FSLRLKEGE
+432 FSLRLMEGE

>member
-13 DYAATFLLLFGGY
+13 DYTATFLLLFAGY

-35 GLLNRYYNG
+35 GLLNRYYSG

-71 GHAGFMSIGAYSAG
+71 GHAGFMSVGAYSAG

-164 MPLIYLICVISV
+164 MPLIYMICVISV

-306 GREEFQISKILSRL
+306 GREEFQISKILTWL
-320 FPVRN
+320 FPERKKP
-325 NSQGKEKET
+325 QGKEEDT
-334 GTAVAALADD
+334 VA
-344 SKNALSDTP
+344 
-353 FSTTSGPEAGSEAAA
+353 EV
-368 ATVPAQSPL
+368 TVPAQSPL
-377 RDEEPGSLS
+377 QDEEPGSLS
-386 SESTYS
+386 SESAFS
-392 KTASPVSDHA
+392 ETASPVSDHA
-402 AVVSDKN
+402 AVVSGKN
-409 SAAPLLETQ
+409 SAAPLLKTQ
-418 HLAIHFAGLHALQD
+418 HLSIHFAGLHALQD

-548 IFDLDHVASHRAAS
+548 IFDLDQVASHRAAS

-640 LIAEGAPL
+640 LIAEGTPL

-666 QDEAMAA
+666 QDEALAA

-678 SKMLESK
+678 SKVLESK

>member
-13 DYAATFLLLFGGY
+13 DYTATFLLFFAGF

-35 GLLNRYYNG
+35 GLLNRYYSG

-71 GHAGFMSIGAYSAG
+71 GHAGFMSVGAYSAG

-306 GREEFQISKILSRL
+306 GREEFQISKILTWL
-320 FPVRN
+320 FPERKKP
-325 NSQGKEKET
+325 QGKEEDT
-334 GTAVAALADD
+334 VA
-344 SKNALSDTP
+344 
-353 FSTTSGPEAGSEAAA
+353 EV
-368 ATVPAQSPL
+368 TVPAQSPL
-377 RDEEPGSLS
+377 QDEEPGSLS
-386 SESTYS
+386 SESAFS
-392 KTASPVSDHA
+392 ETASPVSDHA
-402 AVVSDKN
+402 AVVSGKN
-409 SAAPLLETQ
+409 SAAPLLKTQ
-418 HLAIHFAGLHALQD
+418 HLSIHFAGLHALQD
-432 FSLRLKEGE
+432 FSLRLMEGE

-533 KEEAEVEKSALELLK
+533 KEEAKVEKSALELLK
-548 IFDLDHVASHRAAS
+548 IFDLDQVASHRAAS

-630 ERLLVLDHGQ
+630 ERLLILDHGQ

>member
-13 DYAATFLLLFGGY
+13 DYTATFLLLFAGY

-35 GLLNRYYNG
+35 GLLNRYYSG

-71 GHAGFMSIGAYSAG
+71 GHAGFMSVGAYSAG

-306 GREEFQISKILSRL
+306 GREEFQISKILTWL
-320 FPVRN
+320 FPERKKP
-325 NSQGKEKET
+325 QGKEEDT
-334 GTAVAALADD
+334 VA
-344 SKNALSDTP
+344 
-353 FSTTSGPEAGSEAAA
+353 EV
-368 ATVPAQSPL
+368 TVPAQSPL
-377 RDEEPGSLS
+377 QDEEPGSLS
-386 SESTYS
+386 SESAFS
-392 KTASPVSDHA
+392 ETASPVSDHA
-402 AVVSDKN
+402 AIISDKN

-418 HLAIHFAGLHALQD
+418 HLSIHFAGLHALQD
-432 FSLRLKEGE
+432 FSLRLMEGE

-533 KEEAEVEKSALELLK
+533 KEEAKVEKSALELLR

-666 QDEAMAA
+666 QDEALSA